1 MSLRV
6 RLTVLTSLI
15 VLAAS
20 IVLGLVAY
28 EAASGIQYQSIDRAL
43 AGAIVDVR
51 VKGLAAN
58 PRPVPADVY
67 NPVAVAVIN
76 AAGATDVLR
85 PAGYGTDPLPFP
97 TMSSE
102 DVGAAR
108 SGPVTIAGT
117 PPYRVLATTRN
128 GRRDTVVTATPLTGV
143 DEDLD
148 RLRRA
153 ILAGIAITTVLGA
166 ALAWLLVRR
175 SLKPV
180 DDMVDAAQGIAH
192 GDVERRVPA
201 ASPGTEMGDLS
212 EALNTMI
219 VSLTTSLAEVRESE
233 DRLRMFVSDASHE
246 IRTPLTV
253 IRGYSELLSQ
263 GDQPRSELEQ
273 RALRRLTDET
283 LRLESLVTQLLALE
297 RTASTDP
304 TSLPL
309 FELAAVV
316 EEVFADF
323 TALHPNRS
331 ITVQCQPILLH
342 GSEESWRQAVSNLT
356 QNIARYTPDGSPV
369 SVTLRTEGAEVV
381 LTVNDG
387 GPGIPALSRGDM
399 LERFTRL
406 DDSRSTESGGAGL
419 GLSIVRTVAES
430 HRGTVVLTDSPLG
443 GLGVVMKLSSDDV

>member
-15 VLAAS
+15 VMAAS

-28 EAASGIQYQSIDRAL
+28 ETASGIQYQSIDRAL

-51 VKGLAAN
+51 VKGLTAN

-67 NPVAVAVIN
+67 NPIAVAVIN
-76 AAGATDVLR
+76 AVGATDILR
-85 PAGYGTDPLPFP
+85 PAGYGADPLPFP

-102 DVGAAR
+102 DVSAAR
-108 SGPVTIAGT
+108 SGPVTIAGE

-148 RLRRA
+148 RLRSG
-153 ILAGIAITTVLGA
+153 ILLAVAITTVLGA

-180 DDMVDAAQGIAH
+180 NDMVDAAQAIAH
-192 GDVERRVPA
+192 GDTERRVPA

-212 EALNTMI
+212 NALNTMI
-219 VSLTTSLAEVRESE
+219 GSLTTSLAEVRESE
-233 DRLRMFVSDASHE
+233 VRLRTFVSDASHE

-253 IRGYSELLSQ
+253 IRGYSELLSH

-273 RALRRLTDET
+273 RALSRLTDES
-283 LRLESLVTQLLALE
+283 LRLESLVTQLLTLE

-304 TSLPL
+304 GSFPP
-309 FELAAVV
+309 FDLAAVV
-316 EEVFADF
+316 EETFADF
-323 TALHPNRS
+323 SALHSDRG
-331 ITVQCQPILLH
+331 ITVQSQPVSIH
-342 GSEESWRQAVSNLT
+342 GSEESWQQVVSNLT
-356 QNIARYTPDGSPV
+356 QNIARYTPEGSSV
-369 SVTLRTEGAEVV
+369 SVTLESEVEVV
-381 LTVNDG
+381 TLTVDDA
-387 GPGIPALSRGDM
+387 GPGIPVASRDEM
-399 LERFTRL
+399 LQRFTRL
-406 DDSRSTESGGAGL
+406 DESRSTESGGAGL
-419 GLSIVRTVAES
+419 GLSIVRTVVES

-443 GLGVVMKLSSDDV
+443 GLRVRIRIPRRR